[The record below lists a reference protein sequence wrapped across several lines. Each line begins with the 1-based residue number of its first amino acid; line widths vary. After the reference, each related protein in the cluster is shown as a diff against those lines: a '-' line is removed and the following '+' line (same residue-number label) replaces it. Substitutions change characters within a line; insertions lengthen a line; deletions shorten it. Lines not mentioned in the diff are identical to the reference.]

1 MACSLGRQRASGDSD
16 RKLFAFDLAL
26 GKYSS
31 STEIHTYRLGVP
43 MADQSDNL
51 LRQIL
56 EVLKQIDLSI
66 QECTFLLDRI
76 DSNTEKEAG

>member
-1 MACSLGRQRASGDSD
+1 
-16 RKLFAFDLAL
+16 
-26 GKYSS
+26 
-31 STEIHTYRLGVP
+31 